1 MMDIGA
7 FLIDTIFLGPT
18 CSDFHIPGYVMH
30 PKIKDAGSVFVVTV
44 NDAFVYVL
52 SAPSYL

>member
-1 MMDIGA
+1 MDIGA

-18 CSDFHIPGYVMH
+18 CSDSHIPGYVMH